1 MTGTRDEGAI
11 PGAAV
16 ADGPVAARPHGATR
30 ASRRAIDA
38 AVRDRIGRGLR
49 VHYAGV
55 LALPVPDRLR
65 TLLDAL
71 AACSDT
77 EAQP

>member
-1 MTGTRDEGAI
+1 MTGTKDERAI
-11 PGAAV
+11 PGAAM
-16 ADGPVAARPHGATR
+16 ADGPGVAIPQRAAR